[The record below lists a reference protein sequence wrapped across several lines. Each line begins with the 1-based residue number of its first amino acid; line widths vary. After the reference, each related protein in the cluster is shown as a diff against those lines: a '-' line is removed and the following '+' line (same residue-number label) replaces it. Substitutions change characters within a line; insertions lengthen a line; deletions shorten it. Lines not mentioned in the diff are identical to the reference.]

1 VSLANARPAGAGHRA
16 EGRAAHVRRPAATA
30 VNGAV
35 PPADRAGAAPGRPSW
50 PIRSGAVP
58 TPPNDQ
64 SARVETAA
72 SLQAA
77 LPAGAAVA
85 LIPVRAAF
93 PDAFPGS
100 PAALEALDWLR
111 SSGKTQLA
119 AAFAESLW
127 QSGGIDL
134 LVWIEA
140 TSRASVLSGYAA
152 AMAAAT
158 GRHQA
163 SSCESVAAQFLSW
176 LGETS
181 RPWLVVLD
189 DLIGTA
195 NLDGLWPAGPA
206 GRVLVTSADP
216 ATVPGGLR
224 VVPVGPFSLREA
236 IGYLSERL
244 SADPDKR
251 HGAIELA
258 RDLAFEPAAL
268 TQASAVIASSPLS
281 CREYRA
287 FFLRRQEQLT
297 ESRGAPP
304 SAAAVTWTF
313 SFERA
318 DQLAPGESA
327 KLLLALAALLD
338 GHGIPRSVF
347 SAPAAGDFLAGD
359 GAVAVGGEGATAALA
374 ALEQVGLLTVETVTA
389 PPTIRISPVLQAAL
403 LAAMPEGMPEQAAS
417 SVADALLQSWPER
430 ELPGWPASGLRSCAA
445 VLRRVTGDLLWEG
458 GCHPVL
464 VRAGDS
470 LDGARLTG
478 PAVDHW
484 LDLATTSGRL
494 LGGGHPDTLRAGQRL
509 ADAYV
514 AAGRAGDAI
523 PWFQWVLGSL
533 SDQLGPDH
541 RDVIE
546 ARRRLG
552 HAFVAELQ
560 FPAAVTVLERAV
572 PQFEEVCGPEHVD
585 TLGVRDELAAAYLA
599 AGQYSDATA
608 LYRRTLADRERAQG
622 ERHPQTMTTRH
633 GLAES
638 YLASGRAK
646 EAVAAYKR
654 VVADRERVLGPD
666 HLDTLAARNNLGA
679 AYQKTGKTA
688 AAELACEQAWA
699 GFERVLGPRHP
710 DTLRSRA
717 GLAQLY
723 RQLGRYGDARV
734 LLRDTVDRL
743 ERILPDGD
751 PLIIELRQSLADI
764 GEE

>member
-1 VSLANARPAGAGHRA
+1 MPSSAQ
-16 EGRAAHVRRPAATA
+16 
-30 VNGAV
+30 
-35 PPADRAGAAPGRPSW
+35 PGRPSW
-50 PIRSGAVP
+50 PIRSGTVP
-58 TPPNDQ
+58 TLADVFSIRP
-64 SARVETAA
+64 ETAPGLTA
-72 SLQAA
+72 E
-77 LPAGAAVA
+77 LPAGAAAA
-85 LIPVRAAF
+85 LVPDRAAASAAF
-93 PDAFPGS
+93 PRRAAAPG
-100 PAALEALDWLR
+100 ALDWLR

-119 AAFAESLW
+119 AAFAEAAW

-152 AMAAAT
+152 ATAAVT
-158 GRHQA
+158 GRDQVT
-163 SSCESVAAQFLSW
+163 SCESVAVQFLSW

-181 RPWLVVLD
+181 RSWLVVLD
-189 DLIGTA
+189 DLAGRA

-206 GRVLVTSADP
+206 GRLLVTCADP
-216 ATVPGGLR
+216 AAVPGGMR

-258 RDLAFEPAAL
+258 QDLDLEPAAL
-268 TQASAVIASSPLS
+268 AQAGAVIANSPLS
-281 CREYRA
+281 CRDYRA
-287 FFLRRQEQLT
+287 HFLRRREQMAV
-297 ESRGAPP
+297 SPGGRP

-318 DQLAPGESA
+318 DQLALGRAAQS
-327 KLLLALAALLD
+327 LLALAALLD
-338 GHGIPRSVF
+338 GHGIPQTVLT
-347 SAPAAGDFLAGD
+347 APAAGDFLAG
-359 GAVAVGGEGATAALA
+359 GGVPASGERARVALA
-374 ALEQVGLLTVETVTA
+374 ALEQVGLLTVELLTA
-389 PPTIRISPVLQAAL
+389 PPTIRVSPVLQAAL
-403 LAAMPEGMPEQAAS
+403 RATMPEGMPDRAAS
-417 SVADALLQSWPER
+417 SVAGALLQAWPEP

-445 VLRRVTGDLLWEG
+445 ALRRITGDLLWEG
-458 GCHPVL
+458 GCHPLL

-470 LDGARLTG
+470 LDRARLTE

-484 LDLATTSGRL
+484 LDLATTGRRL
-494 LGGGHPDTLRAGQRL
+494 LGGQHPDTMLAGQRL
-509 ADAYV
+509 ADAYL
-514 AAGRAGDAI
+514 AAGRAAEGI
-523 PWFQWVLGSL
+523 PWFQWALDGLTRSV
-533 SDQLGPDH
+533 GPGH

-552 HAFVAELQ
+552 HALVAALRFQ
-560 FPAAVTVLERAV
+560 AAITVLERAV
-572 PQFEEVCGPEHVD
+572 SQFEEVCGPGHAE
-585 TLGVRDELAAAYLA
+585 TLGARDELAAAYLG
-599 AGQYSDATA
+599 AGQYPDAIA
-608 LYRRTLADRERAQG
+608 LYRGTLAERERAQG
-622 ERHPQTMTTRH
+622 DRHPQTMTTRH
-633 GLAES
+633 GLADC

-666 HLDTLAARNNLGA
+666 HLDTLRARSSLGA

-717 GLAQLY
+717 GLAQVY
-723 RQLGRYGDARV
+723 QRLGRYGDART

-743 ERILPDGD
+743 ERTLPDGD
-751 PLIIELRQSLADI
+751 PLITELRQSLADI